1 MLDDDELPYDALL
14 FAGTHNSAINLGE
27 RTVLRPHNA
36 EGGAYPSEAHLA
48 YEYLVMNQRLSVLDQ
63 LEQGVRVLDFE
74 VASLDSTKWACNS
87 SAVSMGTRCIEET
100 HITTGRCFRD
110 CPFIVSHGSLDESI
124 GDFLGYTYPESVF
137 SAVAE
142 FVEKNPLEI
151 VTVMLLASHGNRFP
165 SGDAVVARMNVSG
178 LLQYVWNL
186 DPSAEFTSFPTLGEM
201 RRERRTVLLLNGYGS
216 WGPRFH
222 GSHCNSTDILGAD
235 GTCTRGT
242 PCMEGWDA
250 VSFFQLDPRRAVLS
264 KNSPRANTTTL
275 FAIEN
280 LSSRRGR
287 DDHSAKYWP
296 LPNELHDAPFQAGGN
311 PAQAAAAANYTH
323 IRSLEL
329 AWTKLL
335 APYGSHPNWILV
347 DFFNTTTPK
356 PGVPSRALRPNPSEG
371 LIRAVRDINNERI
384 AAWRQESEVYVAL
397 KTVS

>member
-250 VSFFQLDPRRAVLS
+250 
-264 KNSPRANTTTL
+264 
-275 FAIEN
+275 
-280 LSSRRGR
+280 
-287 DDHSAKYWP
+287 
-296 LPNELHDAPFQAGGN
+296 
-311 PAQAAAAANYTH
+311 AAAAANYTH

-371 LIRAVRDINNERI
+371 LIRALEDRLDLDGLLNSMKVGINI
-384 AAWRQESEVYVAL
+384 AVVPDCSKNSQKWLQFVMCVDLTINDECTA
-397 KTVS
+397 